1 MRGLPRNGR
10 PRLKKLVRIGTLN
23 VGTLS
28 GKSREVADLMKRR
41 NIQILCPHQT
51 RWKGE
56 KAKEIGEGIKLF
68 YKGDDGRKN
77 GVGIAISESVKD
89 SVSAVQRISDRI
101 MSVRIDTKE
110 GSWTIVSVYAPQTGC
125 LDKEKDEFYEALDD
139 VIRSIPEDDF
149 LTIAGDLNGHVGTGR
164 RGVERVHG
172 GRGVGSKNGDGERIL
187 GLAVA
192 HDLAICSAFFA
203 KRERDRR

>member
-41 NIQILCPHQT
+41 NIQILCLQETH
-51 RWKGE
+51 WKGE

-77 GVGIAISESVKD
+77 GVGIAISESITD
-89 SVSAVQRISDRI
+89 SVSAVQRMGDRI
-101 MSVRIDTKE
+101 MPVRIDTKE

-125 LDKEKDEFYEALDD
+125 PDKDYQIHPRRRLPHHRG
-139 VIRSIPEDDF
+139 RSE
-149 LTIAGDLNGHVGTGR
+149 
-164 RGVERVHG
+164 
-172 GRGVGSKNGDGERIL
+172 
-187 GLAVA
+187 
-192 HDLAICSAFFA
+192 
-203 KRERDRR
+203 